1 MIKRAVINSRRLAT
15 FLLIRSSTLLAKRQ
29 KTPIR
34 LANNANKNGDPQAA
48 ASKASEMLTIKPADD
63 AG

>member
-1 MIKRAVINSRRLAT
+1 
-15 FLLIRSSTLLAKRQ
+15 LLIRSSTLLAKRQ

-34 LANNANKNGDPQAA
+34 LANTANKNGDPQAA
-48 ASKASEMLTIKPADD
+48 VFTASKILTIKPAA